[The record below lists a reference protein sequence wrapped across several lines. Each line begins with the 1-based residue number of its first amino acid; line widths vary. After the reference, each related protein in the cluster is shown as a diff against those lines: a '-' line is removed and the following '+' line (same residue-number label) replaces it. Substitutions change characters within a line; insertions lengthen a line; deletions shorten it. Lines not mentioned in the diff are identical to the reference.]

1 VWSIFTLT
9 WLIHDAAFSPAGAQA
24 NAIWMTL
31 IETAKANG
39 LDPRQYLEYLL
50 DQLGQLPVFPTEEE
64 LVACLPW
71 RQVPDKKVWRDQQ
84 A

>member
-1 VWSIFTLT
+1 
-9 WLIHDAAFSPAGAQA
+9 
-24 NAIWMTL
+24 M
-31 IETAKANG
+31 ETAKANG